1 MTRVPFPA
9 GCARLV
15 ALSLLAA
22 WSVRPSSAIQIR
34 NDSAATNN
42 RFASGF
48 WTAAPAPNAS
58 GSFLGA
64 TADLSPLG
72 WEDTPR
78 DGGRPKHATL
88 VAPLFAV
95 AAAHYAFPSGRTLLF
110 RSRDGD
116 IVPRVTEASNTAF
129 DDVSIVRLARPLAR
143 GDDVSNI
150 RILDVA
156 SAGRIVG
163 MPTRPVGGH
172 ATAGTK
178 LAVSAVSGLLYGDVF
193 TQHSTSSYSFSKN
206 DPGDSGSPVFLPY
219 KGEFT
224 LLGPVSTAGG
234 AGHMLVPNA
243 DNTHSTAAQVNAL
256 MAPHGYALRFA
267 IYDMPGEPTRT
278 SPTWSATA
286 TDADWGQGA
295 NWSPRAEP
303 VGLPVVLPRE
313 TAANGARVSAPA
325 EVRGILFRGAGT
337 APQRITGAGVL
348 SIGTSGLRN
357 DSPGAAPTL
366 SCPVRLTGSQNW
378 EAVAGGLIVS
388 GAVDTNGF
396 LAAVHCGHD
405 VSLAGPVSGSGLVAK
420 SGPGVLLLTGANT
433 YSGYTYI
440 HEGVVRLGADA
451 AASSASVVTFAG
463 EADAELDV
471 DGRSASVGGLRSK
484 YGANGV
490 VRLGGGTLFTGLVT
504 SALTYDGTFVG
515 PGAVI
520 KQGGGNWT
528 LRGDNAGYGGVL
540 EIREGTLTLGAPRAL
555 GGALNLVTDAARIET
570 TSSVELEGEVTFA
583 GTHNGSGGYTAGRG
597 AQFFSSW
604 GSGTRTVFRD
614 RLTLERR
621 GAGTG
626 QLRMSLFGNGGGGQH
641 IVLAG
646 GVRTTGATTGPM
658 RLSLSTASDT
668 NGLIEVIAPIRDDEG
683 AALELNVTGSGVLRL
698 RSPSGSAYR
707 GGTVVNAGATLVLE
721 PSEGSATG
729 SGLVRVLSG
738 GVLAGSGRIG
748 GTFSL
753 EAGAELRLA
762 LPEQGGPVLRA
773 ASLALAADARLTITE
788 IAPAV
793 RAGRHVLV
801 EGAGA
806 ATGAAPA
813 LVLPEGFTGFAAL
826 EGGDLVLRLTGEP
839 YAHWAEGHALEG
851 DAAEWTADPDGD
863 GAPNGLEFALGTSP
877 VDSGSVATAR
887 AELAGGRAA
896 IAFTRATDTA
906 SLRVEASG
914 DLKTWE
920 TIPHTPVEPGVEQ
933 VVVDVV
939 DVASSAGGRRFMR
952 LVAEDGE

>member
-1 MTRVPFPA
+1 MPLPIASSRRVA
-9 GCARLV
+9 
-15 ALSLLAA
+15 ALAWLAA
-22 WSVRPSSAIQIR
+22 VAIPEVSAIQIR
-34 NDSAATNN
+34 NESAAVNN

-64 TADLSPLG
+64 AADLSPLG
-72 WEDTPR
+72 WENTPR

-95 AAAHYAFPSGRTLLF
+95 GAAHYAFPSGRTLLF
-110 RSRDGD
+110 RSRDGV
-116 IVPRVTEASNTAF
+116 IVSRVTEASNTAF
-129 DDVSIVRLARPLAR
+129 DDVSIVRLASPLAS
-143 GDDVSNI
+143 GDAVSSI

-156 SAGRIVG
+156 SAGSIVG

-193 TQHSTSSYSFSKN
+193 TQYSTSSYSFSKN
-206 DPGDSGSPVFLPY
+206 DPGDSGSPVLLPY

-224 LLGPVSTAGG
+224 LLGPVSTANG

-295 NWSPRAEP
+295 NWSPREEP
-303 VGLPVVLPRE
+303 AGLPVVLPRE

-378 EAVAGGLIVS
+378 EAVAGGLAVA
-388 GAVDTNGF
+388 GAVDTDGH
-396 LAAVHCGHD
+396 LLAVHCGHD

-440 HEGVVRLGADA
+440 HEGVVRLGTDA
-451 AASSASVVTFAG
+451 AASPASVVTFAA

-484 YGANGV
+484 YGMNGV
-490 VRLGGGTLFTGLVT
+490 VRLGGGTLSTGLA
-504 SALTYDGTFVG
+504 SGALTYDGTFVG
-515 PGAVI
+515 PGTVLKRGA
-520 KQGGGNWT
+520 GNWT
-528 LRGDNAGYGGVL
+528 LRGDNAGYDGVL

-555 GGALNLVTDAARIET
+555 GGGLNLVTDAARIET
-570 TSSVELEGEVTFA
+570 TSSLELEGEVTFA
-583 GTHNGSGGYTAGRG
+583 ATHNGSAGYTAGRG

-604 GSGTRTVFRD
+604 GAGTRTVFRD
-614 RLTLERR
+614 RVTLERR

-626 QLRMSLFGNGGGGQH
+626 QLRMALVGNGGGGQS
-641 IVLAG
+641 IVFVAG
-646 GVRTTGATTGPM
+646 LRTTGATTGPM
-658 RLSLSTASDT
+658 RLTLSTASDAS
-668 NGLIEVIAPIRDDEG
+668 GEIEVRGPIEDG
-683 AALELNVTGSGVLRL
+683 AGPALELHASGSGVLRL
-698 RSPSGSAYR
+698 LSPAGSTYR
-707 GGTVVNAGATLVLE
+707 GGTVVNANSTLVLA
-721 PSEGSATG
+721 PSTGSATG
-729 SGLVRVLSG
+729 SGAVSVLAG
-738 GVLAGSGRIG
+738 GVLGGEGTISGG
-748 GTFSL
+748 
-753 EAGAELRLA
+753 
-762 LPEQGGPVLRA
+762 
-773 ASLALAADARLTITE
+773 LALAADSELRLAVDGAAGAKLNVGTLSINSGARLHVT
-788 IAPAV
+788 AV
-793 RAGRHVLV
+793 AYAVGVGRHVLV
-801 EGAGA
+801 S
-806 ATGAAPA
+806 GAAPA
-813 LVLPEGFTGFAAL
+813 EGEPPAAELPEGFSGAARL
-826 EGGDLVLRLTGEP
+826 EGGDLVLHLTGVP
-839 YAHWAEGHALEG
+839 YAHWATTHGLAG
-851 DAAEWTADPDGD
+851 ASAEPLADPDGD
-863 GAPNGLEFALGTSP
+863 GQANLLEFALGSRPDDAASAPAFRTRLE
-877 VDSGSVATAR
+877 D
-887 AELAGGRAA
+887 GRLTVE
-896 IAFTRATDTA
+896 FVRATDTA
-906 SLRVEASG
+906 RVRVQASG
-914 DLKTWE
+914 DLTNWHE
-920 TIPHTPVEPGVEQ
+920 VPFAPEAAGVPQ
-933 VVVDVV
+933 TVADLVDL
-939 DVASSAGGRRFMR
+939 AAAPGGRRFMR
-952 LVAEDGE
+952 LVVEIE